1 MTLTLNLDGNGL
13 LDYLW
18 LSYSSEGTKEIQ
30 SRDYFEH
37 ANSNKGRGHVR
48 CRANVPYR
56 VDKDETMFTTCR
68 SEVPFLYHDE
78 RKKPTALGAQL
89 AFHCPLSW
97 PKAIAISTSR

>member
-68 SEVPFLYHDE
+68 SEVAFLYHD
-78 RKKPTALGAQL
+78 
-89 AFHCPLSW
+89 
-97 PKAIAISTSR
+97 